1 MLKKNT
7 HRKLYIFFISCLAAS
22 ISLGKFPMS
31 LFLIGLFLN
40 WVLEL
45 DFKLKWERI
54 KTHNYLPIIFAGLFL
69 IELFWLPLSSDLM
82 TGLNVLRIKLPLLLL
97 PIIIGTSGQFSK
109 KESKIIV
116 TTFFLGIIISTILVY
131 LVDLGLLNTKKN
143 SGTVRDISIFMSHI
157 RYSILLSFSAILIL
171 FLVIKKKGIT
181 LGLILFFPWIIFIIF
196 KLATI
201 TAILGLL
208 LATFSMVISELVIFK
223 KRIKQIYILIPLV
236 FFIVFGFYVVLIVKD
251 YFHVNSYERANQTH
265 SLGGEEYFH
274 NLQDNTTENGFF
286 IWENIAKK
294 ELKLA
299 WKKRSKTPFEGK
311 DKKGQTLKKT
321 LLRYLTSK
329 GLKKDREGLMTLTE
343 KEINLIENGRTT
355 SKEYSNLQIRIRSL
369 LHESVAYSKNTNP
382 NNQTV
387 TQRLLFWKTGLEIF
401 LKKPL
406 FGYGP
411 GGAKL
416 KYNNYYQTQ
425 ETPLLE
431 ANQLLAHNQF
441 LTQLINVGI
450 LGFIIWI
457 TIIFYV
463 FTQIKKELIS
473 IFIPYLVL
481 MFLSFLSDD
490 MIEVQ
495 AGVTIF
501 SLIGTIMLFSDST
514 FTTEKKS

>member
-1 MLKKNT
+1 
-7 HRKLYIFFISCLAAS
+7 
-22 ISLGKFPMS
+22 MS

-299 WKKRSKTPFEGK
+299 WKKRSKIPFEVK
-311 DKKGQTLKKT
+311 DEKGQTLKKT

-387 TQRLLFWKTGLEIF
+387 TQRLLFWKTGIEIF

-441 LTQLINVGI
+441 LTQLINLGI

-490 MIEVQ
+490 MLEVQ

-501 SLIGTIMLFSDST
+501 SLIGTIMLFRDST

>member
-1 MLKKNT
+1 MDYFYN
-7 HRKLYIFFISCLAAS
+7 
-22 ISLGKFPMS
+22 
-31 LFLIGLFLN
+31 
-40 WVLEL
+40 
-45 DFKLKWERI
+45 
-54 KTHNYLPIIFAGLFL
+54 
-69 IELFWLPLSSDLM
+69 
-82 TGLNVLRIKLPLLLL
+82 
-97 PIIIGTSGQFSK
+97 
-109 KESKIIV
+109 
-116 TTFFLGIIISTILVY
+116 
-131 LVDLGLLNTKKN
+131 
-143 SGTVRDISIFMSHI
+143 
-157 RYSILLSFSAILIL
+157 
-171 FLVIKKKGIT
+171 
-181 LGLILFFPWIIFIIF
+181 F

-208 LATFSMVISELVIFK
+208 LATFTMVISELVIFK

-299 WKKRSKTPFEGK
+299 WKKRSKIPFEGK
-311 DKKGQTLKKT
+311 DEKGQTLKKT

-387 TQRLLFWKTGLEIF
+387 TQRLLFWKTGIEIF

-431 ANQLLAHNQF
+431 ATNF
-441 LTQLINVGI
+441 
-450 LGFIIWI
+450 
-457 TIIFYV
+457 
-463 FTQIKKELIS
+463 
-473 IFIPYLVL
+473 
-481 MFLSFLSDD
+481 
-490 MIEVQ
+490 
-495 AGVTIF
+495 
-501 SLIGTIMLFSDST
+501 
-514 FTTEKKS
+514 

>member
-1 MLKKNT
+1 
-7 HRKLYIFFISCLAAS
+7 
-22 ISLGKFPMS
+22 MS

-236 FFIVFGFYVVLIVKD
+236 FFIVFGFYVGLIVKD

-299 WKKRSKTPFEGK
+299 WKKRSKIPFEGK
-311 DKKGQTLKKT
+311 DIKGQPLKKT

-387 TQRLLFWKTGLEIF
+387 TQRLLFWKTGIEIF

-441 LTQLINVGI
+441 LTQLINLGI

-490 MIEVQ
+490 MLEVQ

-501 SLIGTIMLFSDST
+501 SLIGTMILFSDPT
-514 FTTEKKS
+514 IITEKKS